1 MKKSIVV
8 LIVLVIAAFGCTHKY
23 NAMPVSGVC
32 VQTERVAS
40 EVLGDTQATANVS
53 MILGCIPIGDV
64 SLFTGITGSFP
75 AATGL
80 VPGGTKQL
88 CEQAAA
94 YKAIEN
100 FEGADQIICPRFKT
114 ELTFGLG
121 KIFESYTTTVK
132 AKAVKVKP

>member
-1 MKKSIVV
+1 MKKSTVV
-8 LIVLVIAAFGCTHKY
+8 LIVLVIAAFGCTHNY
-23 NAMPVSGVC
+23 NSMPVSGVG
-32 VQTERVAS
+32 VQTERVTGQI
-40 EVLGDTQATANVS
+40 LGDTQATANVS
-53 MILGCIPIGDV
+53 KILGIPFGDV

-75 AATGL
+75 AGVLGL
-80 VPGGTKQL
+80 VGTKQL

-114 ELTFGLG
+114 KLTFGLG
-121 KIFESYTTTVK
+121 PIYESYTTTVK

>member
-1 MKKSIVV
+1 MKKLTLV
-8 LIVLVIAAFGCTHKY
+8 LIVVVFSAFGCTHSY
-23 NAMPVSGVC
+23 NSMPVGAVGVDMKGGADC
-32 VQTERVAS
+32 EI
-40 EVLGDTQATANVS
+40 LGDTQATANVS
-53 MILGCIPIGDV
+53 MLLGVIPLGDV

-75 AATGL
+75 VSWGL
-80 VPGGTKQL
+80 GGTKQL

-114 ELTFGLG
+114 KLTFGLG

-132 AKAVKVKP
+132 AKAVKIKP